1 MPKNVRQRS
10 NAPALRGAAPPARK
24 KYLRRALGHGLDEQF
39 RGFFSDVVNR
49 RQRAFLIGFLQT
61 CEVRAA
67 ARLSGVSRQSHYEW
81 MRGDPLYREHFRRAR
96 EMLAD
101 AAEDEL
107 YRRAMI
113 GHETPIIFRGKITG
127 SYKTPSDQLLMFMLK
142 ALRPH
147 IYRESARSPFG
158 EPGPTEIN
166 IRVHKPDNPPTVEA
180 TDGESGVQRISL
192 PHPDGE
198 E

>member
-1 MPKNVRQRS
+1 MPKNFRQRS
-10 NAPALRGAAPPARK
+10 TALALREAPPARK
-24 KYLRRALGHGLDEQF
+24 KYVRRALGHGLDEQF
-39 RGFFSDVVNR
+39 RGFFNDVVNR

-61 CEVRAA
+61 CEIRNAG
-67 ARLSGVSRQSHYEW
+67 RISGVSRQSHYEW
-81 MRGDPLYREHFRRAR
+81 MRSDPLYREQFRRAR

-113 GHETPIIFRGKITG
+113 GNETPIIFRGKITG
-127 SYKTPSDQLLMFMLK
+127 SYQTPSDQLLMFMLK
-142 ALRPH
+142 ALRPR
-147 IYRESARSPFG
+147 IYRETARSPFG

-166 IRVHKPDNPPTVEA
+166 IRVHKPENPPAVAAAED
-180 TDGESGVQRISL
+180 DGVKRISL